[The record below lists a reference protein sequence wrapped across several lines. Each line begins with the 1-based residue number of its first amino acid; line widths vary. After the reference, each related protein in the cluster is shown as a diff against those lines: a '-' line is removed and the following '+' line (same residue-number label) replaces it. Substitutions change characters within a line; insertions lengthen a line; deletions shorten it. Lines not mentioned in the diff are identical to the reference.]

1 MRWSTLVAAVGVV
14 AGAAFAAYDEAQNLL
29 AQCEAQSQDW
39 YARVL
44 ILALLF
50 SMHCMVLSAGAY
62 AILRLSPVGK
72 GTLKRLAEVATVVV
86 VALAVGFCVAIVDP
100 VLNYLVAVS
109 CTALEACSQDGF
121 ADSLMRGAQVAA
133 DWPNTPVAVFMVSLF
148 GMGAFLVQEV
158 THREH
163 NASVRR
169 GVA

>member
-1 MRWSTLVAAVGVV
+1 MRWSTLVAAIGVV
-14 AGAAFAAYDEAQNLL
+14 AGAAFATYDEAQSLL

-44 ILALLF
+44 VLALLF
-50 SMHCMVLSAGAY
+50 SMHCIILSAGVY
-62 AILRLSPVGK
+62 AILRLSPVGN
-72 GTLKRLAEVATVVV
+72 GALKRLAQVATVVI
-86 VALAVGFCVAIVDP
+86 VALAVGFSMAIVDP

-109 CTALEACSQDGF
+109 CTALEACSQGGF
-121 ADSLMRGAQVAA
+121 ANSLMRGAQVAA